1 MRAGGVTGYDAPVEE
16 RLAQLLAWPN
26 VSHRRMFNADCF
38 LVGGSM
44 FLILPPE
51 GVAAFKLPDPERE
64 ELLGLPGAGPFVV
77 SIGAFGKWVQAP
89 LASLDDGPL
98 VGYARAACE
107 HVRANPPKKSRKKR
121 LRKS

>member
-1 MRAGGVTGYDAPVEE
+1 MDD
-16 RLAQLLAWPN
+16 RLAVLLTWPG

-51 GVAAFKLPDPERE
+51 GVAAFKLPERE
-64 ELLGLPGAGPFVV
+64 RQEFLDLPDAGPFVV

-89 LASLDDGPL
+89 LASLDEGPII
-98 VGYARAACE
+98 GYARAACE
-107 HVRANPPKKSRKKR
+107 HVRANPLKKTRKKPT
-121 LRKS
+121 RKT